1 MIVKNNMAAYKIENT
16 PRNNQIVNIL
26 SLVIPIAVAML
37 NAIQTKLP
45 LGTWTKVLPHVNGVL
60 NATCSIILILG
71 FIAIK
76 NKNIELHRKFMG
88 VAFVLGSL
96 FLVSYVSYHIS
107 NEPTKFGGTG
117 WLRPTYYILLFSHIL
132 LSIGVVRL
140 VLKAIFFALTDQ
152 VESHKKLV
160 KWAFPIW
167 LYVSVTG
174 VLVYLL
180 IAPYY
185 V

>member
-1 MIVKNNMAAYKIENT
+1 MPTYKIENT
-16 PRNNQIVNIL
+16 AKNNQIVNIL
-26 SLVIPIAVAML
+26 SLAIPVAVALL
-37 NAIQTKLP
+37 NAIQTKID

-71 FIAIK
+71 LIAIK
-76 NKNIELHRKFMG
+76 NKNIELHRKLMG

-96 FLVSYVSYHIS
+96 FLVSYVTYHIS
-107 NEPTKFGGTG
+107 NEPTKFGGSG

-140 VLKAIFFALTDQ
+140 VLKAIFYAMTDQ
-152 VESHKKLV
+152 IGAHKKLV
-160 KWAFPIW
+160 KWTFPIW
-167 LYVSVTG
+167 LYVSISG
-174 VLVYLL
+174 VLVYIL

>member
-1 MIVKNNMAAYKIENT
+1 MTVKNNMATYKIENT
-16 PRNNQIVNIL
+16 QRNNQIVNIL
-26 SLVIPIAVAML
+26 SLAIPIAVALL
-37 NAIQTKLP
+37 NAIQTKLA

-60 NATCSIILILG
+60 NATCSIVLILG

-76 NKNIELHRKFMG
+76 NKNIEMHRKLMG
-88 VAFVLGSL
+88 VAFILGSL
-96 FLVSYVSYHIS
+96 FLVSYVTYHIS
-107 NEPTKFGGTG
+107 NEPTKFGGIG

-132 LSIGVVRL
+132 LSIGVVNL
-140 VLKAIFFALTDQ
+140 VLKAIFYAITDQ
-152 VESHKKLV
+152 INSHKKLV

-167 LYVSVTG
+167 LYVSITG